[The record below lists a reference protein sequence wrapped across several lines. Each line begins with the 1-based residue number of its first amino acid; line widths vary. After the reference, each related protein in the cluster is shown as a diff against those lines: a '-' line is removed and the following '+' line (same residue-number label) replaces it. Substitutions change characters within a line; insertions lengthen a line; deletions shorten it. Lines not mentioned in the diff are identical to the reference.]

1 MFTNRARDCLL
12 MYFEDESGDQTLTK
26 KLEKGAFLL
35 PAPDREGADFVIMK
49 PSILP
54 RLFR

>member
-1 MFTNRARDCLL
+1 

-35 PAPDREGADFVIMK
+35 PAPDREGADFVIMQ